1 MNHAEAPNLNSH
13 HQLALEYH
21 AIGPAGKI
29 ATQVTKPVATQADLA
44 LAYSPGVAAP
54 CIAIH
59 QTPAL
64 AYRYTAKGNLVAV
77 VTNGTAVLGLGD
89 IGPLAS
95 KPVMEG
101 KVVLFKKFAGIDA
114 FDLELDE
121 RDPVKLVEAIATL
134 HPTFGGINLEDIK
147 APDCFYVEQRLRER
161 LSIPVFHD
169 DQHGTAIVVGAGLL
183 NAMHLTCRDIA
194 QVKVVCSGAGAAAMA
209 CLDMLVDLGVAR
221 ANVFV
226 CDSKGVL
233 TTRRSLS
240 GAKQAWAQ
248 DTDSTTL
255 ADAIRGA
262 DVFLG
267 LSGPGVLSQRDVL
280 NMRERPIIF
289 ALANPEPELRPE
301 LIAEVAPQAL
311 IATGR
316 SDYPNQINNALCFP
330 YLFRAALDA
339 GASTI
344 NTEMKRACVSVL
356 SAMARQDR
364 RYGRDYL
371 VPDLLDPALLTTVPP
386 KIATA
391 AYRSGVAARCLDEDS
406 YRERLVLLAATLR

>member
-1 MNHAEAPNLNSH
+1 MNTLEE
-13 HQLALEYH
+13 LALAYH
-21 AIGPAGKI
+21 AAEPAGKI
-29 ATQVTKPVATQADLA
+29 ATQVTKRVATSADLA

-54 CIAIH
+54 CMAIH
-59 QTPAL
+59 KDPSL

-89 IGPLAS
+89 IGPLAG

-101 KVVLFKKFAGIDA
+101 KVALFKRFAGIDA

-121 RDPVKLVEAIATL
+121 RDPARLVEVIAAL

-161 LSIPVFHD
+161 LPIPVFHD

-183 NAMHLTCRDIA
+183 NALHLTGRDIA
-194 QVKVVCSGAGAAAMA
+194 SVKVVCSGAGAAAMA

-233 TTRRSLS
+233 TVGRELAAEKR
-240 GAKQAWAQ
+240 AWAQ
-248 DTDSTTL
+248 ESACATL
-255 ADAIRGA
+255 SEVIVGA

-267 LSGPGVLSQRDVL
+267 LSGPGLLTQRDVL
-280 NMRERPIIF
+280 GMRARPIIF

-330 YLFRAALDA
+330 YLFRAALDC

-344 NTEMKRACVSVL
+344 NAEMKRACVTVL
-356 SAMARQDR
+356 AGMARQDAR
-364 RYGRDYL
+364 FGKDYV
-371 VPDLLDPALLTTVPP
+371 VPDLLDPGLLINVPP
-386 KIATA
+386 KVASA
-391 AYRSGVAARCLDEDS
+391 AHASGVASRCLDEGEYRARLQALADS
-406 YRERLVLLAATLR
+406 LL

>member
-1 MNHAEAPNLNSH
+1 MNTLEE
-13 HQLALEYH
+13 LALAYH
-21 AIGPAGKI
+21 AIEPAGKI
-29 ATQVTKPVATQADLA
+29 ATQVTKAVATSADLA

-54 CIAIH
+54 CMAIH
-59 QTPAL
+59 KNPAL
-64 AYRYTAKGNLVAV
+64 AYEYTAKGNLVAV

-89 IGPLAS
+89 IGPLAG

-121 RDPVKLVEAIATL
+121 RDPARLVEVIAAL

-161 LSIPVFHD
+161 LPIPVFHD

-183 NAMHLTCRDIA
+183 NALHLTGRDIA
-194 QVKVVCSGAGAAAMA
+194 SVKVVCSGAGAAAMA

-233 TTRRSLS
+233 TTERGLT
-240 GAKQAWAQ
+240 GEKLAWAQ
-248 DTDSTTL
+248 DTECTTL
-255 ADAIRGA
+255 SEVIRSA

-267 LSGPGVLSQRDVL
+267 LSGPGLLSQQDVL
-280 NMRERPIIF
+280 RMRERPIIF
-289 ALANPEPELRPE
+289 ALANPDPELRPE

-344 NTEMKRACVSVL
+344 NAEMKRACVAVL
-356 SAMARQDR
+356 AGMARQDAR
-364 RYGRDYL
+364 FGKDYL

-391 AYRSGVAARCLDEDS
+391 AYLSGVASRCLDEDQ
-406 YRERLVLLAATLR
+406 YRARLAVLAATLR